1 LLLVCILQVY
11 DSTVLAID
19 KNNRSDKLVVQANNE
34 FSFKIYKMLAK
45 DNNDIISS
53 FSIISALSILLN
65 GANGQTLND
74 LKSFLTFLNKQSNQ
88 LLSNKIIDNGFET
101 INTIYENKSIAYQ
114 KYLTQTN
121 EDNRDVKHELNVANL
136 VVRNDSLVL
145 KKVFVDA
152 IQQAFRAEVDMADF
166 KNNAVKETD
175 KLNQWV
181 RNHTN
186 NKIQKIFDKISEQT
200 TLIIMNA
207 IYFKGNWVNKFSDKN
222 TKKSNFYNN
231 GQTNSVKS
239 VDTMQTTAYYRYVD
253 SKELNSQLIELSYLG
268 NEISFF
274 IVLPKIRNG
283 LSTLKTTINAI
294 NFEKSIKSMT
304 ETYVSLLL
312 PKFKSEK
319 EYDLMQDVNPKPI
332 VLTDR
337 ADLSRLS
344 TTSQI
349 VSQIKHKTYIAID
362 ENGTEAA
369 AVTAINLVLTSIVE
383 PIVPPKPIEFK
394 ADHPFLYYIIDKTNG
409 MILFSGQINKF

>member
-1 LLLVCILQVY
+1 
-11 DSTVLAID
+11 
-19 KNNRSDKLVVQANNE
+19 
-34 FSFKIYKMLAK
+34 MLAK

-114 KYLTQTN
+114 NYLAKTDK
-121 EDNRDVKHELNVANL
+121 ENRLSSNVKHELNVANL

-283 LSTLKTTINAI
+283 LSTLKSSINAI

-369 AVTAINLVLTSIVE
+369 AVTAIVVVGTTGANF
-383 PIVPPKPIEFK
+383 PKPRPIEFK